1 MIDATDGTRGMTET
15 TNDIAATLAAA
26 RPARHRLRLVVVLAV
41 AAVLAVGAFALQRSL
56 TADTTAAYV
65 TQPALRGPL
74 TVTVT
79 ATGTIQPTTQ
89 VDVSSELSGTLVAVE
104 ADFNDRVEVGQV
116 LARLDD
122 TKLRAQVANAEAAL
136 TAARARV
143 RQADA
148 SAREAKENY
157 EAEAA
162 LDQRGVTTR
171 RSFVSFEAIYNRA
184 EAEREIARA
193 DEATAQANLV
203 LQKAD
208 LEKSVI
214 RSPIR
219 GVVLGRTVDA
229 GQIVA
234 SSLNTPTLFTLAEDL
249 SRMELRVD
257 VDEADIGRVAV
268 GNEAS
273 FTVDAYG
280 GRSFPATITQVR
292 FAPETTNGVV
302 TYKAVL
308 AVDNS
313 DLALRPGMTATATIT
328 VRRIEDALQVPNA
341 ALRFAPP
348 EAAIAIEDEEEGG
361 GGGLI
366 GLIIPKR
373 PAETMA
379 AQGGPAVW
387 VLRGGAPERVEVEPG
402 DSDGSNTAI
411 LGGPLAEGDLVIT
424 DQAEAG

>member
-1 MIDATDGTRGMTET
+1 MTGT
-15 TNDIAATLAAA
+15 TNDIAETLAAS
-26 RPARHRLRLVVVLAV
+26 RPARRRSRGLLLAALAGIVLIGGLV
-41 AAVLAVGAFALQRSL
+41 LQQRL
-56 TADTTAAYV
+56 TADPGASYV
-65 TQPALRGPL
+65 TTPAVRGPL

-136 TAARARV
+136 IAARARV

-171 RSFVSFEAIYNRA
+171 RSFVSFEAIFNRA

-193 DEATAQANLV
+193 DEATAEANLV

-268 GNEAS
+268 GNEAT

-328 VRRIEDALQVPNA
+328 VRQIEDALQVPNA

-348 EAAIAIEDEEEGG
+348 AAEIPVEDEDEG

-373 PAETMA
+373 TTETAIAE
-379 AQGGPAVW
+379 GGPAVW
-387 VLRGGAPERVEVEPG
+387 VLRGGTPERVEVEPG
-402 DSDGSNTAI
+402 DSDGSTTAI

>member
-1 MIDATDGTRGMTET
+1 MTEP

-26 RPARHRLRLVVVLAV
+26 RPARHRLRFALWLVLAAALLAV
-41 AAVLAVGAFALQRSL
+41 AGFILQQRLSAGSAATYI
-56 TADTTAAYV
+56 TAPV
-65 TQPALRGPL
+65 TRGPL

-89 VDVSSELSGTLVAVE
+89 VDVSSELSGTLVSVE

-136 TAARARV
+136 AAARARV

-157 EAEAA
+157 ESEAA
-162 LDQRGVTTR
+162 LDQRGVTSR
-171 RSFVSFEAIYNRA
+171 RSFVGFEALYNRA
-184 EAEREIARA
+184 EAQRDIARA
-193 DEATAQANLV
+193 DEATAEANLV

-268 GNEAS
+268 GNEAT
-273 FTVDAYG
+273 FTVDAYS
-280 GRSFPATITQVR
+280 GRSFPATITEVR

-313 DLALRPGMTATATIT
+313 DLALRPGMTATATIV
-328 VRRIEDALQVPNA
+328 VRQIDDTLQVPNA
-341 ALRFAPP
+341 ALRYAPP
-348 EAAIAIEDEEEGG
+348 VTAVATTDEGG
-361 GGGLI
+361 SGGLL
-366 GLIIPKR
+366 GLIIPDR
-373 PAETMA
+373 PAETVA
-379 AQGGPAVW
+379 AQGGDAVW
-387 VLRGGAPERVEVEPG
+387 ILRDGAPLRVEIDPG
-402 DSDGSNTAI
+402 DTDGKSTAI
-411 LGGPLAEGDLVIT
+411 IGGDLIEGDLVIT
-424 DQAEAG
+424 DQSEAG